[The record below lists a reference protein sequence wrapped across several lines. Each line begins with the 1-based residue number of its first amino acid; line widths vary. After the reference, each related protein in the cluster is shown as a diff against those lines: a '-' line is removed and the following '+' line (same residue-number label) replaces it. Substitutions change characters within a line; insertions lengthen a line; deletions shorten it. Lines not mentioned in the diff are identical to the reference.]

1 MPSAMPKAITS
12 RPNTVLFR
20 NRQRQQGV
28 TVVELMI
35 GLAVAAI
42 LLAVASSS
50 FVAIV
55 NANRL
60 AGTANELLATLQS
73 ARVEALRRNQRTVVC
88 RSDDGTTCNAAV
100 GDWGGWIS
108 FIDTNR
114 DGIFNAGDDGFPVPL
129 RSNIVAAP
137 IRITGSPAVSGA
149 SNVIVFRA
157 DGMSHAAGGALLAAS
172 IGVCILTNQ
181 PVQNARDVSIASG
194 SRISILP
201 RNGAGACA
209 APPD

>member
-1 MPSAMPKAITS
+1 MPIAITS
-12 RPNTVLFR
+12 GSNTVLFR
-20 NRQRQQGV
+20 NRQRQLGV

-73 ARVEALRRNQRTVVC
+73 ARVEALRRNQRIVVC
-88 RSDDGTTCNAAV
+88 SSNDGATCNTPV

-137 IRITGSPAVSGA
+137 IVITGSPAVAGA
-149 SNVIVFRA
+149 ANSIVFRS
-157 DGMSHAAGGALLAAS
+157 DGMSHAATGALLVGTV
-172 IGVCILTNQ
+172 GVCILTSQ
-181 PVQNARDVSIASG
+181 PVQNARDVSIFSG
-194 SRISILP
+194 SRISIDP

>member
-1 MPSAMPKAITS
+1 MPRAIT
-12 RPNTVLFR
+12 PKPKTAFR
-20 NRQRQQGV
+20 GRQRQLGV

-50 FVAIV
+50 FVAIF
-55 NANRL
+55 NTNRL
-60 AGTANELLATLQS
+60 VGTANELLTTLQS
-73 ARVEALRRNQRTVVC
+73 ARVEALRSNQRTVVC
-88 RSDDGTTCNAAV
+88 RSDDGATCSASP

-108 FIDTNR
+108 FIDADR
-114 DGIFNAGDDGFPVPL
+114 DGTFSAGDTLL
-129 RSNIVAAP
+129 RSNIVNP
-137 IRITGSPAVSGA
+137 PLKITASPAVSGA

-157 DGMSHAAGGALLAAS
+157 DGMSHAASGALLAAT

-194 SRISILP
+194 SRISIGP

-209 APPD
+209 APAN